1 MSGSKRLL
9 DTHDLAEMT
18 GAYTKCREITLTN
31 IAGYKHGAYT
41 VIEKKRK
48 TEIQVAF
55 GGQSIQVFLMMHRRS
70 RRSLPHSIPVG
81 FFCHLS
87 LSLSLILYVPRS
99 FMYYTSA
106 GQSKWPTSLKCRR
119 RRPKTKE
126 SAKRKKT
133 PSQLTKNTTRDG
145 STQTRV
151 V

>member
-55 GGQSIQVFLMMHRRS
+55 GGQSIQVFLMMHKRS

-87 LSLSLILYVPRS
+87 LSLSHSVRAPKFYVLYVS
-99 FMYYTSA
+99 
-106 GQSKWPTSLKCRR
+106 WPVQVANIL
-119 RRPKTKE
+119 E
-126 SAKRKKT
+126 M
-133 PSQLTKNTTRDG
+133 
-145 STQTRV
+145 
-151 V
+151 